1 MDERLAAL
9 DRRVAEAADAWAADC
24 LDTGVYS
31 RLIAA
36 ILARRAYL
44 NPLLELGQTPQN
56 PTPVPERLQDDE
68 VLDEVGAPDP
78 RPVGDD
84 LTGNVKDVLEA
95 LRAERS

>member
-9 DRRVAEAADAWAADC
+9 DRRVAEAADAWAADS

-31 RLIAA
+31 RLITA
-36 ILARRAYL
+36 IVARRAYL
-44 NPLLELGQTPQN
+44 NPLLELGQVPQS
-56 PTPVPERLQDDE
+56 PAPAPEHLQDDE

-84 LTGNVKDVLEA
+84 LAGDVKQVLES
-95 LRAERS
+95 LRTEQL

>member
-31 RLIAA
+31 RLMAA

-44 NPLLELGQTPQN
+44 NPLLELGQAPEA
-56 PTPVPERLQDDE
+56 PTPVPEHLQDDE
-68 VLDEVGAPDP
+68 VLDELGVP
-78 RPVGDD
+78 RPNAVGDD
-84 LTGNVKDVLEA
+84 LRGNVKDVLKA
-95 LRAERS
+95 LRAERP